1 MNRKRSDD
9 LRSSMPAQ
17 AAELRRAGATAAAE
31 RSAPASLAAAMDALV
46 RGYREELQ
54 LYSTVRALTW
64 RQRDTLRE
72 GWNLDRFGDLLDEK
86 EDLLQMIGQ
95 IESVMK
101 GAKSLVLA
109 RKPSQCPDRWTLE
122 RLLDQL
128 TAMIEEI
135 RAVEGANASLLEGA
149 LAAG

>member
-1 MNRKRSDD
+1 MNRKRMDGS
-9 LRSSMPAQ
+9 Q
-17 AAELRRAGATAAAE
+17 ATAVAE
-31 RSAPASLAAAMDALV
+31 PSLPANLTAAMDALV
-46 RGYREELQ
+46 HGYSEEME

-64 RQRDTLRE
+64 RQRETLCD
-72 GWNLDRFGDLLDEK
+72 GWNLDQFGDLLDEK

-101 GAKSLVLA
+101 SAKSLVLT
-109 RKPSQCPDRWTLE
+109 RKPPQGPSRWKLE

-135 RAVEGANASLLEGA
+135 REVEGANATLLEDA